1 MLPAQFGFIRTL
13 EDLVF
18 ALINEI
24 GLGIDQTGLVYDADN
39 GQPLLLN
46 GRQIRASVDA
56 NHPIY
61 PNDMYI
67 VLDPVFDNKV
77 MSFLFGYYLKK
88 EEAMG
93 DLNPLSISEDFEPI
107 PFYNKGE
114 GIKTR
119 KSRVSV
125 VLLSKPI
132 ISSLYYYQKGLKYT
146 DLILRL
152 GGRTDIDL
160 RLFDSLPEEC
170 ISSVPI
176 ATNLYPKDE
185 DNYY

>member
-1 MLPAQFGFIRTL
+1 MLQMGFGAFRSI

-24 GLGIDQTGLVYDADN
+24 GLGIDQNGIVYDADN
-39 GQPLLLN
+39 GQPILLN
-46 GRQIRASVDA
+46 GRQIRASVDI
-56 NHPIY
+56 NRPIF

-77 MSFLFGYYLKK
+77 MGFIFGYYLKK

-93 DLNPLSISEDFEPI
+93 NIDPLNISEDFEPI
-107 PFYNKGE
+107 PFYNKGD
-114 GIKTR
+114 IKTR

-125 VLLSKPI
+125 TLLNKGSV
-132 ISSLYYYQKGLKYT
+132 SSLYYYQKGLKYS

-152 GGRTDIDL
+152 GGRDIDL
-160 RLFDSLPEEC
+160 RMFDSLPEEC
-170 ISSVPI
+170 ISAIPL
-176 ATNLYPKDE
+176 ATNIYPKEE